1 MGDARTSRMLKA
13 AMIESPSTTEDLA
26 AMRRELRQW
35 AFGIRAVYVLLL
47 AVPLYYIT
55 RVLVELPQIGRVFE
69 DILGSRQKLPAMT
82 LLLLDH
88 PLEAALI
95 IWLIALATAW
105 AIFTLQSAKHVWI
118 VMFVSVVFMVAT
130 AHVTTALL
138 MEPLMLVVRN
148 LSGGV

>member
-1 MGDARTSRMLKA
+1 MNLHLGSQKNLNA
-13 AMIESPSTTEDLA
+13 ADVLAGESAEHVA
-26 AMRRELRQW
+26 
-35 AFGIRAVYVLLL
+35 G
-47 AVPLYYIT
+47 
-55 RVLVELPQIGRVFE
+55 QIGRVFE
-69 DILGSRQKLPAMT
+69 DMLGSRQKLPAMT

-105 AIFTLQSAKHVWI
+105 AIFTLQGAKHVWI
-118 VMFVSVVFMVAT
+118 VMFVSVVFIVAT